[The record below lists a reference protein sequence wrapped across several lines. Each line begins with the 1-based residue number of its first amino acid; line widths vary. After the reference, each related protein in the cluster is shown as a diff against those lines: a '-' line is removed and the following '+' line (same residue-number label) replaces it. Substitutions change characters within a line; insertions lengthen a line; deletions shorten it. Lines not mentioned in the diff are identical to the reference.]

1 MDFTKDIYINKDK
14 VCENSEFVMLYKG
27 GLFSND
33 LTKDV
38 YVSYGYGANWDNK
51 QEIQMKPSTFG
62 YLATVK
68 VDSGNEIQFCFRDNE
83 GRWDNN
89 NAQNYILPVCEK
101 EEENVLTFE
110 PVLESSTEVT
120 LDVVSESENTV
131 DDYAELFEP
140 EIIEINEIDL
150 YKTVDLEETAKQTI
164 PNNTLFTQV
173 NLEEDEPEK
182 AFSDAV
188 IQAPTVVQNVSIDY
202 AKLEEEAKAKALQPE
217 TPEVANPDVKDV
229 PKKVENIEDSKAL
242 VSSHQNDLDYVPT
255 SFFGSIVN
263 GVKTAFSKVIKLVKS
278 AFDFGENED

>member
-263 GVKTAFSKVIKLVKS
+263 GVKTSFSKVIKLVKS

>member
-62 YLATVK
+62 YLATIK

-182 AFSDAV
+182 AFSNAV

-217 TPEVANPDVKDV
+217 TPQVANPDVKDV

>member
-120 LDVVSESENTV
+120 LDVVSESEDTV

-217 TPEVANPDVKDV
+217 TPQVANPDVKDV

>member
-1 MDFTKDIYINKDK
+1 M
-14 VCENSEFVMLYKG
+14 VM
-27 GLFSND
+27 
-33 LTKDV
+33 V
-38 YVSYGYGANWDNK
+38 
-51 QEIQMKPSTFG
+51 Q
-62 YLATVK
+62 
-68 VDSGNEIQFCFRDNE
+68 IQFCFRDNE